1 MSNPNLDNLVSIGI
15 RLVNI
20 QLSKGKTE
28 EALTTFSRI
37 QKYAVIRHGHSLRWF
52 NGMIDRIQENLRGT

>member
-1 MSNPNLDNLVSIGI
+1 MTSSKLDRLVSIGI

-28 EALTTFSRI
+28 EALKTFSRI
-37 QKYAVIRHGHSLRWF
+37 QPYAVIRHGEGARWF
-52 NGMIDRIQENLRGT
+52 NGMIDRIQENLR